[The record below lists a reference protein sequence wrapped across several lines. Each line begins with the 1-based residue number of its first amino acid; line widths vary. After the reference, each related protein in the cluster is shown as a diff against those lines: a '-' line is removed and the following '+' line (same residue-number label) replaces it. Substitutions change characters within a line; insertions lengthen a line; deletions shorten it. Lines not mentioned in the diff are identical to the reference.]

1 MYIYVVRK
9 IENENYSKIYG
20 ERFLETNWEEIRKTI
35 NPMSIVLV
43 TANIE
48 ELKQFNLKK
57 ITWTRFYN
65 VHTRSNVRIK
75 VALTY
80 DENQMEK
87 EAEALLSKIENE
99 TEEQWKEIIKRRDEK
114 WEKEGIP
121 KLKEHRNLVEEQ
133 NKLIPLDMEERDALL
148 KWRELDFITP
158 PPDRIKHIKQT
169 YNMSWK
175 EFREHIETF

>member
-1 MYIYVVRK
+1 MYLYVVRK
-9 IENENYSKIYG
+9 IENGSFSKIHC
-20 ERFLETNWEEIRKTI
+20 ERFLETEWEEIRKTI
-35 NPMSIVLV
+35 NPQSIVLV

-80 DENQMEK
+80 NELQMEK
-87 EAEALLSKIENE
+87 EAEALLSKIE
-99 TEEQWKEIIKRRDEK
+99 TESESQWKEIIKRRDEK

-121 KLKEHRNLVEEQ
+121 KLMEHRNLVEEQ
-133 NKLIPLDMEERDALL
+133 NKLIPLDMEERDAML

-158 PPDRIKHIKQT
+158 PPDRIKQIKQT

-175 EFREHIETF
+175 EFKEHINTF

>member
-9 IENENYSKIYG
+9 IKNGVFSKTSC
-20 ERFLETNWEEIRKTI
+20 ERFSEENWEEIRKTI
-35 NPMSIVLV
+35 NPKSIVLV

-48 ELKQFNLKK
+48 ELKQFNFEK

-65 VHTRSNVRIK
+65 IHAKSNVRIN
-75 VALTY
+75 VSLTY
-80 DENQMEK
+80 DETQMEE
-87 EAEALLSKIENE
+87 EAKDLLSKIEAE
-99 TEEQWKEIIKRRDEK
+99 TENQWKEVIKNRDEK

-121 KLKEHRNLVEEQ
+121 KLMEHRNLVEEQ

-148 KWRELDFITP
+148 KWRELDYITP
-158 PPDRIKHIKQT
+158 PPDRIKQIKQT

-175 EFREHIETF
+175 EFKEHINTF